1 MPCATKQ
8 LFNLSLEF
16 SDGYDEISGESS
28 PVRPS
33 SPDGPDLSP
42 PTREELLAV
51 IGQSGEHANCEEIE
65 DDYGSDY
72 TIPVNRKSPQTLD
85 QKIAVILDYMHT
97 VDNHLSLYKFISGV
111 FNSGHASFYSEN
123 SHIKLMDLWWMQC
136 GEMQDINMKEWIM
149 NQAAEIC
156 AREASF
162 LTNRASEGPY
172 FDVAKSLCLPSS
184 KVKVNTINSFQLQ
197 QLEKTYNEVTP
208 NFQKLLQA
216 FTTSSQSQELTKN
229 HSFGQVM
236 ITSMALNMRS
246 IKTNYHQAINSLIFW
261 DNCVPKRLTQMLNQ
275 LSICSSYPF
284 QIKAVASLSK
294 SASQLAK
301 KAANDPLKIKMLPYD
316 NFNWMSHVWESSTL
330 HKSKTHDEV
339 SALLVILPTPLGGH
353 ASKVTSVKSFKKDSR
368 HTIDVDDLVV
378 FRKHAVIHIQNI
390 LAELIAGLDGQKNL
404 IPKFKDN
411 NAINHIKTEEYYLPT
426 FDQEQGSTRG
436 NMVVLEHYFGKTFEE
451 TMFTVLGDCLTVAW
465 DRAAQDQRALYLS
478 PDVFDH
484 LSSIRT
490 VGGLMHYEMN
500 FISAI
505 AGNYWGSSGNTDAI
519 SLSTL
524 HKLFPN
530 QTEINPRKINYYACY
545 IQLDTNHLSKIAT
558 VIVEDFCNSPD
569 CLEGME
575 VKTLLGG
582 TVNGHTV
589 LLFHDILTLQEMHDT
604 VKQGHP
610 TWVLHMIKFWMPMF
624 YAAGCYN
631 YSNECME
638 MLHNIIHDW
647 PTPYAD
653 IAFKGMFFNPQ
664 GRVEDFKPTDIHV
677 EHLNDCI
684 KEHAHVLEKIVP
696 AMGYVQDL
704 TDHIFDEMGV
714 EDLNQIHRHVS
725 QSKDILIIL
734 QHLVVHHI
742 FNFSLDTPS
751 SHAVTDLLTHDLN
764 RMAGANGEH

>member
-1 MPCATKQ
+1 
-8 LFNLSLEF
+8 
-16 SDGYDEISGESS
+16 
-28 PVRPS
+28 
-33 SPDGPDLSP
+33 
-42 PTREELLAV
+42 
-51 IGQSGEHANCEEIE
+51 
-65 DDYGSDY
+65 
-72 TIPVNRKSPQTLD
+72 
-85 QKIAVILDYMHT
+85 
-97 VDNHLSLYKFISGV
+97 
-111 FNSGHASFYSEN
+111 
-123 SHIKLMDLWWMQC
+123 
-136 GEMQDINMKEWIM
+136 
-149 NQAAEIC
+149 
-156 AREASF
+156 
-162 LTNRASEGPY
+162 
-172 FDVAKSLCLPSS
+172 
-184 KVKVNTINSFQLQ
+184 
-197 QLEKTYNEVTP
+197 
-208 NFQKLLQA
+208 
-216 FTTSSQSQELTKN
+216 
-229 HSFGQVM
+229 
-236 ITSMALNMRS
+236 MALNMRS

-261 DNCVPKRLTQMLNQ
+261 DNHVPKCLTQMLNQ

-368 HTIDVDDLVV
+368 HTIDVQTAFND
-378 FRKHAVIHIQNI
+378 I
-390 LAELIAGLDGQKNL
+390 
-404 IPKFKDN
+404 IP
-411 NAINHIKTEEYYLPT
+411 
-426 FDQEQGSTRG
+426 SR
-436 NMVVLEHYFGKTFEE
+436 NMVVLEHYFGKVLGIHKKTFEE
-451 TMFTVLGDCLTVAW
+451 TMFTVLD
-465 DRAAQDQRALYLS
+465 LS

-484 LSSIRT
+484 LSSIHT
-490 VGGLMHYEMN
+490 VCGLMHYEMN

-530 QTEINPRKINYYACY
+530 QIEINPCKINYYAWLRFLNVILQALVLKAAIHVTNTSDLNGLASY

-589 LLFHDILTLQEMHDT
+589 LLFHDILTLREMHDA

-610 TWVLHMIKFWMPMF
+610 TRVLHIIKFWMPMF

-664 GRVEDFKPTDIHV
+664 GWVEDFKPTDIRV

-684 KEHAHVLEKIVP
+684 KERAHVLEKIVP

-725 QSKDILIIL
+725 QNKDILIIL
-734 QHLVVHHI
+734 QHLVVYHI

-751 SHAVTDLLTHDLN
+751 SHAVTDLLTHGLN
-764 RMAGANGEH
+764 WVAGANGGHRHHLARHTLCLRERHILADGLASDSVSQPARVREQELASQFDRDLLIAADSVPVSFSLDSPDNSWNDLASVNLNEDDEY